1 MNDVTKSPHFQ
12 FKKSFDF
19 PFLSM
24 TSQNGEIIKNN
35 ANVTWNW
42 IKKTWYFDW
51 TRDCVRSNS
60 EKQDSENKQKL
71 GFLLTS
77 ANKDSLSSGIQTY
90 FS

>member
-1 MNDVTKSPHFQ
+1 MPIYLKLNK
-12 FKKSFDF
+12 
-19 PFLSM
+19 
-24 TSQNGEIIKNN
+24 
-35 ANVTWNW
+35 
-42 IKKTWYFDW
+42 KKTWYFDW

-71 GFLLTS
+71 GFLLTP